1 MLLEAIHLECESSAR
16 TRGTGWFVS

>member
-16 TRGTGWFVS
+16 TRGTGRFVS

>member
-16 TRGTGWFVS
+16 TRGARRFVS